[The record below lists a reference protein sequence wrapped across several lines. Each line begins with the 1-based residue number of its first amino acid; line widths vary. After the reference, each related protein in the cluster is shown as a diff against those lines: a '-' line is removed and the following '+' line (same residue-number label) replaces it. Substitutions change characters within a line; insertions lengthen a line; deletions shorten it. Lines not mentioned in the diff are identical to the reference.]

1 MINDENGQPHQHGTN
16 KAYVQNLM
24 MTSLVVMFPNLNRVQ
39 VEAFV
44 LKLFNTV
51 YDWSQFKN
59 TLRDLLIS
67 MKQFASANDAFYQ
80 EERDQQAALE
90 RERKQAIPGLIRNN
104 AGFAQQAQLLQQ

>member
-1 MINDENGQPHQHGTN
+1 
-16 KAYVQNLM
+16 
-24 MTSLVVMFPNLNRVQ
+24 

-80 EERDQQAALE
+80 EERD
-90 RERKQAIPGLIRNN
+90 
-104 AGFAQQAQLLQQ
+104 